1 MLRRVC
7 LWMGCVAVL
16 CLAGPG
22 VAAEQL
28 VRYPAGALA
37 SDFRYAYPVRVLQLA
52 LDKTRKAYGPA
63 RAVQGVQTM
72 NTARAIAELERGTQ
86 LDIATFPAQRE
97 LESRLLPIPICIRK
111 GILGIRLFLI
121 DRRRQPEFS
130 AIKDL
135 ASLKRLNPGQGQ
147 DWLDTQVLGENGFSV
162 VTGASYEGLFGML
175 LAGRFDFFPRGLHEP
190 FVELTQRQAQ
200 MPELAVEETLAL
212 HYPYPDYFWVRK
224 DNTRLAERIRKGL
237 EAAIADG
244 SFEKQ
249 FQQEYAE
256 VIRLAHLDK
265 RRIFHL
271 PNPAYGDLPHPGD
284 RRYWLMESK

>member
-1 MLRRVC
+1 MLRWIS
-7 LWMGCVAVL
+7 LWMGCLSAL
-16 CLAGPG
+16 CLAGHSM
-22 VAAEQL
+22 AAEQL

-52 LDKTRKAYGPA
+52 LDKTRKDYGPA

-72 NTARAIAELERGTQ
+72 NTARAIAELEQGAQ

-97 LESRLLPIPICIRK
+97 LESRLEPIPICIRK

-121 DRRRQPEFS
+121 DRRRQAEFS
-130 AIKDL
+130 ATKDL
-135 ASLKRLNPGQGQ
+135 AGLKKMHPGQGQ
-147 DWLDTQVLGENGFSV
+147 DWLDTQVLSENGFTV

-190 FVELTQRQAQ
+190 FVELNQRQKQ
-200 MPELAVEETLAL
+200 MPDLAIEETLAL

-224 DNTRLAERIRKGL
+224 DNKRLAERVRKGL

-244 SFEKQ
+244 SFEKL
-249 FQQEYAE
+249 FQSEYAE

-265 RRIFHL
+265 RRIFAI
-271 PNPAYGDLPHPGD
+271 PNPAYGDIPHPGD
-284 RRYWLMESK
+284 QRYWLMGWK